1 MSNKLHIFFQNFYLV
16 MSLNKFLHILH
27 ETSCNFKLS
36 LSEVRDIESA
46 VCEAVSA
53 ILEKGRAP
61 EIGIS
66 KDEGET
72 YTYGELFKIEEI
84 LPVGS
89 FYEGTKICDPQE
101 FDFNIKLDV
110 GEISINQGC
119 RPGRVQVTC
128 ESSCLKGLEKLDYL
142 FGGMM
147 EEALKTMV
155 HDEKEIKRDS
165 GILHLVSVFS
175 TRGPSLLTLLWC
187 GVSSTFEISVD
198 IMPSVRCTDNFIEEL
213 GNDEHFPL
221 EFLQL
226 VKQHGCYLVPKPCSP
241 KCDKCFHVSFAQAEL
256 RLIQSLDEAHRRC
269 YRLLKW
275 LLVDNILDTYKVKMA
290 MLDHVYNLKCE
301 SRGCVDKCVVAVL
314 ESLLSS
320 FNDLRLPT
328 FFLRSSCVITK
339 DGEGKARY
347 LDYLVDASGLDVST
361 LPAIE
366 FAYGENYSYK
376 NYDWVD
382 MFGWYEYQRRCLSL
396 IIDILCY
403 FSREDIEFPALKYS
417 EMYTAL
423 KVFSED
429 VISGASGVPG
439 HGFEMRGRPTTREW
453 RSKVPGF
460 SERVFIPKF
469 SLTLRKIQAIL
480 GKSFPVPTVW
490 FTPPIALCLPCPV
503 MAFSQGSACSYAW
516 TDEDRLIR
524 RGAMCYF
531 AELKGSSW
539 SPIAFGKMSFSEN
552 VMKSF
557 HSFMFHSMAKLQ
569 GGLSSQLVRGKRAD
583 SVPPNESL
591 ATTEEEIPDF
601 EGPFYYNVRFDGR
614 AFLENIVSRWRY
626 SHALIHF
633 LICRMLYAIYK
644 HKFL

>member
-1 MSNKLHIFFQNFYLV
+1 

-27 ETSCNFKLS
+27 ETSCNFKLPV
-36 LSEVRDIESA
+36 SEVRDVESA
-46 VCEAVSA
+46 VREAVST
-53 ILEKGRAP
+53 ILEKGRALKVDHGRS
-61 EIGIS
+61 IYNLAGIS

-89 FYEGTKICDPQE
+89 FYEGTKICAPKE
-101 FDFNIKLDV
+101 FDFNIKLNV

-119 RPGRVQVTC
+119 RPGRVQVTF
-128 ESSCLKGLEKLDYL
+128 ESSCHKWLENLGGL
-142 FGGMM
+142 FSGMM
-147 EEALKTMV
+147 EAALETMV
-155 HDEKEIKRDS
+155 DDEKEIKRDS
-165 GILHLVSVFS
+165 GILHLVSVVS
-175 TRGPSLLTLLWC
+175 KRGPSVLKLSWC

-198 IMPSVRCTDNFIEEL
+198 IMPSVRCTDNFIEEI
-213 GNDEHFPL
+213 GKDEHFPL

-226 VKQHGCYLVPKPCSP
+226 VKQHRCYLVPKPCSP
-241 KCDKCFHVSFAQAEL
+241 KCNKCFHVSFAQAER

-275 LLVDNILDTYKVKMA
+275 LLVEDILDTYKVKMA

-320 FNDLRLPT
+320 FNDLSLPT

-366 FAYGENYSYK
+366 FAYDDTYSYK

-403 FSREDIEFPALKYS
+403 FSREDIKFSALKYS
-417 EMYTAL
+417 QMFTAL
-423 KVFSED
+423 TVFFEND
-429 VISGASGVPG
+429 IAGASVMGRSIN
-439 HGFEMRGRPTTREW
+439 MTGRPTTSEW
-453 RSKVPGF
+453 RSKVPNF
-460 SERVFIPKF
+460 SQRVFIPKF

-480 GKSFPVPTVW
+480 GKIFPVPTVW
-490 FTPPIALCLPCPV
+490 FTPPIAVCLPCPV
-503 MAFSQGSACSYAW
+503 IAFSQGATGSHMWRAG
-516 TDEDRLIR
+516 DRLVR
-524 RGAMCYF
+524 QGAMCYF
-531 AELKGSSW
+531 AELKDSSW
-539 SPIAFGKMSFSEN
+539 SPIAFGKMSFSEHF
-552 VMKSF
+552 MESLDA
-557 HSFMFHSMAKLQ
+557 FMFHQMAKSE

-601 EGPFYYNVRFDGR
+601 EGPFYHNVRYDGR
-614 AFLENIVSRWRY
+614 AFLENIASRWRY
-626 SHALIHF
+626 NHALIHF
-633 LICRMLYAIYK
+633 LLCRMLYAIYK
-644 HKFL
+644 HKFV